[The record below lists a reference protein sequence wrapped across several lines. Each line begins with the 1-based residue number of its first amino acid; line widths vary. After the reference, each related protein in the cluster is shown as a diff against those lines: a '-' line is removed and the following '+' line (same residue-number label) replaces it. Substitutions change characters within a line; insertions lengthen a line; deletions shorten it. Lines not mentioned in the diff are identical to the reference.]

1 MKVSVSIP
9 DNDLAYIESQV
20 SSGRYPTR
28 SAALHAA
35 IKTLRTRDL
44 EAQYAEAAREWH
56 ESGEQAA
63 WEVTVADGLDDETW

>member
-9 DNDLAYIESQV
+9 DDDVAYVESQV
-20 SSGRYPTR
+20 AGGRFPSR
-28 SAALHAA
+28 SAVIHAA
-35 IKTLRTRDL
+35 IKSLRTRDL

-56 ESGEQAA
+56 ESGEQAV